1 MARVTLATL
10 LDGTMSKLDR
20 NSLFY
25 PQSEVSNA
33 INEAIRLLNLFC
45 GWINTTEGV
54 PSDSVTVAGRIIYRV
69 PDEIAIPEKVSFN
82 GIELDKIGMDKL
94 CHFFPDWMKETTA
107 STGRDVTRWCPYAA
121 NRFILNPGDA
131 VGGGLL
137 EVTGI
142 AVPNELV
149 EDTDYVDIPRD
160 GISAIAEYAA
170 HIVQCKLGQ
179 VPLVQ
184 SMPMYRTYEQ
194 LVKQQKI
201 WTSYKQPN
209 FWLDLKTPE

>member
-1 MARVTLATL
+1 MARVTLSELESAVYA
-10 LDGTMSKLDR
+10 KLDQ
-20 NSLFY
+20 NTLFY
-25 PQSEVSNA
+25 PNSEVDAA

-45 GWINTTEGV
+45 GWINSTVGV

-82 GIELDKIGMDKL
+82 GIALDKIGIDKL

-131 VGGGLL
+131 IGGALL

-142 AVPNELV
+142 AVPTELV
-149 EDTDYVDIPRD
+149 ADADYVDIPRD
-160 GISAIAEYAA
+160 GISAIAEYSA

-201 WTSYKQPN
+201 WLGYKQPN
-209 FWLDLKTPE
+209 FWLDLRTPE